1 VKDSERRPPGNHD
14 QHSDS
19 DSDNDDDHL
28 SPALDQNHAKNHD
41 DDVVPESLPEMNL
54 GEAADP
60 TTELDSNAPTV
71 IDPRFSDEVV
81 RLNLNAFVIDESD
94 LESDEELTWTAN
106 MHEDISFPDN
116 DPSDVAELEMR
127 ERHAENSHN
136 DADIT
141 MMPHSDID
149 ITDVPVFRFGQHA
162 GVNFRTMAD
171 EETSLPTKFLTA
183 SVTPFTQSS
192 MINDS
197 DETVTSLQSGRFC
210 PRPALNQQVNS

>member
-1 VKDSERRPPGNHD
+1 MIHPRPGPTHFEQIVRRPIREKRVGRSFQNDEECEMLKDSERRPPGNPD

-94 LESDEELTWTAN
+94 LESDEELRISEEMLAN
-106 MHEDISFPDN
+106 MIEDISFPDN
-116 DPSDVAELEMR
+116 DP
-127 ERHAENSHN
+127 
-136 DADIT
+136 
-141 MMPHSDID
+141 
-149 ITDVPVFRFGQHA
+149 
-162 GVNFRTMAD
+162 
-171 EETSLPTKFLTA
+171 LTL
-183 SVTPFTQSS
+183 
-192 MINDS
+192 MN
-197 DETVTSLQSGRFC
+197 
-210 PRPALNQQVNS
+210 